1 MRGVGESEEFHA
13 RAVTQTFVGHF
24 GQEEGVA
31 LAPEDAVRD
40 GNGCVWNLDAS
51 AEEPAVAVDH
61 GGQGA
66 GLRPCSAV
74 LDEVFIREGAG
85 AAGAEKGTRA
95 DAEVKSGE
103 NRFRQ
108 PGQLK
113 EEHVPTAEKLA
124 RPCAEE
130 FAHHRRMRDVE
141 DNELG
146 DALRMKQGSAP
157 GDGCAPIM
165 SSEKDFFL
173 AELVGDGDDVGD
185 EFCQGIRGNPRGLAA
200 EVVAAL
206 VGDDDAKSS
215 GGQRLDLS
223 MPAIP
228 GFREAGAEDCDP
240 SVLRASSLGV
250 EGTN

>member
-31 LAPEDAVRD
+31 LAPEDTGGDA
-40 GNGCVWNLDAS
+40 NGLVWKLDAS
-51 AEEPAVAVDH
+51 AEEPAVPGDRA
-61 GGQGA
+61 GQGA
-66 GLRPCSAV
+66 GLSPCRAV

-113 EEHVPTAEKLA
+113 EEHVPAAEKLA

-130 FAHHRRMRDVE
+130 FSHHRRMRNIE
-141 DNELG
+141 DSEFG
-146 DALRMKQGSAP
+146 DALRMKQGGAP
-157 GDGCAPIM
+157 GNGGAPIM
-165 SSEKDFFL
+165 SGEIDLFL
-173 AELVGDGDDVGD
+173 AELVGDSNDVGD
-185 EFCQGIRGNPRGLAA
+185 
-200 EVVAAL
+200 
-206 VGDDDAKSS
+206 K
-215 GGQRLDLS
+215 
-223 MPAIP
+223 
-228 GFREAGAEDCDP
+228 FRQ
-240 SVLRASSLGV
+240 SVRRHAR
-250 EGTN
+250 